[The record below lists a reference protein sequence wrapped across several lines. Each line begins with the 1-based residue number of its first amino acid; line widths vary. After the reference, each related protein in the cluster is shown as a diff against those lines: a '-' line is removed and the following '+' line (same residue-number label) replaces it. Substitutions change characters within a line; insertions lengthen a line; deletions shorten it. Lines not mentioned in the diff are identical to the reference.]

1 MDKGF
6 LIVWCTCP
14 DDHTANT
21 ISKHL
26 VDQQLAACVTQL
38 AGARSV
44 YRWKGKIET
53 AEEVVLMI
61 KTRASAYKELEAAV
75 EALHPYELPELIA
88 TRIEAGVPDYL
99 GWVFE
104 SVK

>member
-6 LIVWCTCP
+6 LIVWCACP
-14 DDHTANT
+14 DEHTANT
-21 ISKHL
+21 ISRHL
-26 VDQQLAACVTQL
+26 VDQRLAACVTQL
-38 AGARSV
+38 PGAKSV

-53 AEEVVLMI
+53 TEEVVLMI

-75 EALHPYELPELIA
+75 EALHPYEIPELIA
-88 TRIEAGVPDYL
+88 TQIEAGVPDYL